1 MRASRMNLRYT
12 KLLLVVT
19 TSHIHS
25 NDNATNLLKFL
36 YDHLESIIF
45 EIIKTESKK
54 KVTFS
59 KVHQY

>member
-25 NDNATNLLKFL
+25 NDDATNLLKFL

-54 KVTFS
+54 R
-59 KVHQY
+59 